1 MCLVSFALW
10 VPPVE
15 HVQSKTRPSGS
26 RRHNYVTQKLRAPVS
41 VPAFFLFFCL
51 AVAVD
56 LDVVPEL

>member
-15 HVQSKTRPSGS
+15 HVQSKTRPAEVADIITS
-26 RRHNYVTQKLRAPVS
+26 QKNCGHR
-41 VPAFFLFFCL
+41 FLCLHFLNFCL